1 MEVGAAVGLNLF
13 IPRPEDKCRGW
24 GAVGL
29 NLFIPRSGNKCGG
42 WGGNY

>member
-24 GAVGL
+24 GDCRLEPIHSTIGE
-29 NLFIPRSGNKCGG
+29 
-42 WGGNY
+42 